1 MIWMT
6 SNFNTSFCSISVSS
20 AFSDLHR
27 CRLQVGWRC
36 SGGDPGDSR
45 SSVQTL
51 EPPSHL
57 NGHGLQKQVF
67 FFRGLNIMSF
77 TQSQSDLL
85 VWTITSQLGPIFH
98 ERSVTL
104 NSKKTHSATVDPN
117 LLTFSQLHAS
127 HCLPFPF
134 HKQWP
139 QQLFQMRLH
148 PGSSLFVEKIH
159 RGAFWLQPILQFT
172 IKYSIIIIL
181 M

>member
-6 SNFNTSFCSISVSS
+6 SNFDTSFCSISVSS

-67 FFRGLNIMSF
+67 FQRSKYNVFYTES
-77 TQSQSDLL
+77 
-85 VWTITSQLGPIFH
+85 VWLAHVDNNLSVRSYFPWKICHAQL
-98 ERSVTL
+98 
-104 NSKKTHSATVDPN
+104 KKTHSATVDPN
-117 LLTFSQLHAS
+117 LLTFSQLRAS

-159 RGAFWLQPILQFT
+159 RGAFWLQPSLQFT